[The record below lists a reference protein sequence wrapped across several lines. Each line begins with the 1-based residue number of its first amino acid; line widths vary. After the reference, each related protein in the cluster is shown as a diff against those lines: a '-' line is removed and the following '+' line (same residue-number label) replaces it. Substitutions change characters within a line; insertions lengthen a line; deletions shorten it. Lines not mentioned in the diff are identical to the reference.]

1 MADQVM
7 KGMDETLS
15 GRLRVETQALH
26 REAERT
32 GIMVPLLRGRL
43 PTPEYVRLL
52 ESLLV
57 VYETMEAGLEEH
69 AHHPALAPLRMPE
82 LYRTPALREDIRVLG
97 EGARPSPLPPAA
109 TRYRERLQG
118 LARTAPHL
126 LGAHAWVRY
135 MGDLSGGRMV
145 GVVVARGLGLEGPGS
160 PGTRFYRF
168 PDEVDAT
175 LWKERFRGALD
186 TLPLD
191 AEESGALVEEARHA
205 FRLHV
210 ELFAELAGGEGP
222 AGPGTAL
229 VTPAVPGPPPPPEA
243 PRSDG

>member
-1 MADQVM
+1 ME
-7 KGMDETLS
+7 ETLS
-15 GRLRVETQALH
+15 GRLRGETQALH

-43 PTPEYVRLL
+43 TTGDYVRLL

-57 VYETMEAGLEEH
+57 VYETLEAGLEEQ

-82 LYRTPALREDIRVLG
+82 LYRSPALREDIQALG
-97 EGARPSPLPPAA
+97 EGAGPSPLPLAA
-109 TRYRERLQG
+109 THYRERLEG
-118 LARTAPHL
+118 LARSAPHL

-145 GVVVARGLGLEGPGS
+145 GRVVARGLGLEGPGS
-160 PGTRFYRF
+160 PGTRFYHF

-175 LWKERFRGALD
+175 IWKERFRGALD
-186 TLPLD
+186 ALPLD
-191 AEESGALVEEARHA
+191 PGEREALVEEARHA

-210 ELFAELAGGEGP
+210 ELFSELGESLVPRDAADSG
-222 AGPGTAL
+222 
-229 VTPAVPGPPPPPEA
+229 VTPEVAGPPPPPEV
-243 PRSDG
+243 PQSGG